1 VVVLAWALIP
11 VAACTGA
18 TAPATGD
25 WTADAQAYVAAFDAT
40 WSEGATSAARFY
52 APDAHVDHQ
61 GLSGYEGTGSAELAQ
76 NVRDDPP
83 APFGAPDPT
92 DARPV
97 TPAEPVYLATSGMV
111 QAVTLQADDRIPMAW
126 AQRVG
131 PSGITEELF
140 ARSPDGPDAITAAR
154 DLLGGYVTAWASGQ
168 PHAIGALYASDAI
181 VVDSLAAVT
190 ASGRAAI
197 AALAGRPAAR
207 GGLPAASLPDLP
219 AGGDPAYYGAA
230 PAAYSNGAFGE
241 ATTDAIVLFLDV
253 AGDCPGRVAVQLRL
267 DASRRIVRE
276 ERFHRVDALRR
287 CLPEDQRPHGWWEAI
302 ALPQV
307 EPIQR
312 TASIPVGV
320 QKVTIWNGTG
330 RHDGLLRWAL
340 QRFADAGLPPRLP
353 RSVAFLPQVPDP
365 WRAYG
370 FLTGSNAPD
379 IGVPVPDPR
388 TCAEPACSWSPA
400 AKHAM
405 LHELAHLWLTPTPY
419 LGLAQ
424 RVPAGRTGRDWA
436 AAQGLVWDDPEL
448 AWEQRAGERA
458 AEILAWGLM
467 DQPDRVD
474 TRLGDPS
481 CAELAQDFRTLTHT
495 TPDPRACPAANDT
508 EQASADSSETTTTT
522 G

>member
-1 VVVLAWALIP
+1 
-11 VAACTGA
+11 
-18 TAPATGD
+18 
-25 WTADAQAYVAAFDAT
+25 
-40 WSEGATSAARFY
+40 
-52 APDAHVDHQ
+52 
-61 GLSGYEGTGSAELAQ
+61 
-76 NVRDDPP
+76 
-83 APFGAPDPT
+83 
-92 DARPV
+92 
-97 TPAEPVYLATSGMV
+97 
-111 QAVTLQADDRIPMAW
+111 MAW

-131 PSGITEELF
+131 PSGITEELL
-140 ARSPDGPDAITAAR
+140 ARSPDGPDAITEAR

-168 PHAIGALYASDAI
+168 PHAIEPLYASDAI

-190 ASGRAAI
+190 ARGRAAI

-219 AGGDPAYYGAA
+219 AGGDPAYYGGA

-241 ATTDAIVLFLDV
+241 AATDAIVLFLDV

-302 ALPQV
+302 TAPHAPPV
-307 EPIQR
+307 RR
-312 TASIPVGV
+312 TASIPVGA
-320 QKVTIWNGTG
+320 KEVTIWNGTG

-353 RSVAFLPQVPDP
+353 TSVAFLPQVPDP

-379 IGVPVPDPR
+379 IGVPVPDPG
-388 TCAEPACSWSPA
+388 TCAEPACSWSRA

-405 LHELAHLWLTPTPY
+405 LHELAHLWLTPAPY
-419 LGLAQ
+419 LGL
-424 RVPAGRTGRDWA
+424 PIYDLGRTGRPWA
-436 AAQGLVWDDPEL
+436 AAQGLARGGPEL
-448 AWEQRAGERA
+448 PWEQRAGERA

-467 DQPDRVD
+467 DQADHVD
-474 TRLGDPS
+474 ARLGDPS
-481 CAELAQDFRTLTHT
+481 CADLARDFRTLTQT
-495 TPDPRACPAANDT
+495 TPDPRACPSANDS
-508 EQASADSSETTTTT
+508 ERVSAASSETTTTT
-522 G
+522 R